1 MKKINKE
8 LLANLTVLYVE
19 DEDMI
24 REEVTYF
31 LNRNIPDFH
40 TAKNG
45 EEGLELFHK
54 INPDLIITDIQMPKM
69 NGIDMLKKINKK
81 SVPVIVTTA
90 YSDLDYFLKAIELQV
105 NKFVIK
111 PIDLMQLIY
120 DIQDCFL
127 TTHLRD
133 QLFEKDNLL
142 EIVDENVLLSI
153 TDKEGKIIDAS
164 TAFAQFVG
172 YDKTELIG
180 NKHSILRHEDTPDEF
195 YEHMWKQISSG
206 KVYKS
211 EIKNRKKNGDIYWAN
226 LSITPVF
233 DNEDNIVNYTAIRQ
247 DITDNKKLELLSI
260 EDDLTKLYNRRY
272 FNEII
277 EKEIRRVKRE
287 DISLSL
293 LSLDIDHFK
302 KYNDTYGH
310 PKGDEI
316 LKSVAKALKDSTSRA
331 TDYVFRVGG
340 EEFCILFSGLDIEES
355 LVYAKQIVK
364 SIEELKIEHSAN
376 SASEFVT
383 ISAGLIVQKSEYI
396 INQEE
401 LYKASDKALYKA
413 KVNGRNQVY
422 LSNKSK

>member
-8 LLANLTVLYVE
+8 LLSNLTVLYVE

-31 LNRNIPDFH
+31 LNRNIPNFH

-45 EEGLELFHK
+45 EEGYELFHK

-127 TTHLRD
+127 TNHLRD

-153 TDKEGKIIDAS
+153 TDKHGVIIDAS
-164 TAFAQFVG
+164 SAFSQFVG

-180 NKHSILRHEDTPDEF
+180 NKHSLLRHEDTPDEF
-195 YEHMWKQISSG
+195 YENMWNQIHSG
-206 KVYKS
+206 KVFSS
-211 EIKNRKKNGDIYWAN
+211 EIKNRKKDGEVYWAN
-226 LSITPVF
+226 LTITPAF
-233 DNEDNIVNYTAIRQ
+233 NNGEIVNFTAIRQ
-247 DITDNKKLELLSI
+247 DITDNKKLQLLSI
-260 EDDLTKLYNRRY
+260 EDDLTKLYNRRH
-272 FNEII
+272 FNEIL
-277 EKEIRRVKRE
+277 EKEIRRIKRE
-287 DISLSL
+287 NINLSL

-316 LKSVAKALKDSTSRA
+316 LKQVAKALKESTSRA

-340 EEFCILFSGLDIEES
+340 EEFCIIFSGLDIEDS
-355 LVYAKQIVK
+355 MTYAKQIVK
-364 SIEELKIEHSAN
+364 NIENLKIEHVCN
-376 SASEFVT
+376 SASEYVT
-383 ISAGLIVQKSEYI
+383 ISAGLIVQNSKYI
-396 INQEE
+396 EDEEE

>member
-8 LLANLTVLYVE
+8 LLLNLIVLYVE

-31 LNRNIPDFH
+31 LSRNIPNFH

-45 EEGLELFHK
+45 EEGYELFHE

-90 YSDLDYFLKAIELQV
+90 YSDLDYFLQAIELQV

-153 TDKEGKIIDAS
+153 TDKDGVIIDAS
-164 TAFAQFVG
+164 TAFTNFIG
-172 YDKTELIG
+172 YNKTELIG
-180 NKHSILRHEDTPDEF
+180 NKHSLLIHEDTPDEF
-195 YEHMWKQISSG
+195 YKNMWSQISSG
-206 KVYKS
+206 KVFTS
-211 EIKNRKKNGDIYWAN
+211 EIKNRKKDGEIYWAN
-226 LSITPVF
+226 LTITPVF
-233 DNEDNIVNYTAIRQ
+233 NDGEIVNFIAIRE
-247 DITDNKKLELLSI
+247 DITNAKKLELLSI
-260 EDDLTKLYNRRY
+260 EDDLTKLYNRRH
-272 FNEII
+272 FNEILG
-277 EKEIRRVKRE
+277 KEIRRVKRE
-287 DISLSL
+287 GISLSL
-293 LSLDIDHFK
+293 LSLDIDYFK

-316 LKSVAKALKDSTSRA
+316 LKQVAKALKESTSRA

-340 EEFCILFSGLDIEES
+340 EEFCIIFSALDIEDS
-355 LVYAKQIVK
+355 MSYAKQIVK
-364 SIEELKIEHSAN
+364 NIENLKIEHSAN
-376 SASEFVT
+376 SASEYVT
-383 ISAGLIVQKSEYI
+383 ISAGLIVQNSKYI
-396 INQEE
+396 DNEEE
-401 LYKASDKALYKA
+401 LYKSSDKALYKA

>member
-8 LLANLTVLYVE
+8 LLSSLTVLYVE

-24 REEVTYF
+24 RDEVTYF
-31 LNRNIPDFH
+31 FNRNIPNFY

-45 EEGLELFHK
+45 EEGLELFYK

-69 NGIDMLKKINKK
+69 NGIEMLKKINKR
-81 SVPVIVTTA
+81 SLPVIVTTA

-153 TDKEGKIIDAS
+153 TDKDGKIIDVS
-164 TAFAQFVG
+164 SAFCEFVG
-172 YDKTELIG
+172 YSKTELIG
-180 NKHSILRHEDTPDEF
+180 SKHSLLRHEDTPDEF
-195 YEHMWKQISSG
+195 YENMWSQIISG
-206 KVYKS
+206 KTFSS
-211 EIKNRKKNGDIYWAN
+211 EIKNKKKNGDIYWAK
-226 LSITPVF
+226 LTITPVF
-233 DNEDNIVNYTAIRQ
+233 NNGEIVNYTAIRQ
-247 DITDNKKLELLSI
+247 DLTDNKKLELLSI
-260 EDDLTKLYNRRY
+260 QDDLTKLYNRRF
-272 FNEII
+272 FNETI

-287 DISLSL
+287 GIYLSL

-310 PKGDEI
+310 PKGDDI
-316 LKSVAKALKDSTSRA
+316 LMQVAKNLEETTSRA
-331 TDYVFRVGG
+331 TDYVFRMGG
-340 EEFCILFSGLDIEES
+340 EEFCIIFSNLDIDES
-355 LVYAKQIVK
+355 MVYAQKIVRN
-364 SIEELKIEHSAN
+364 IENLKIEHN
-376 SASEFVT
+376 QNTASKFVT
-383 ISAGLIVQKSEYI
+383 ISAGLVVQKSEHI
-396 INQEE
+396 ENQEQ
-401 LYKASDKALYKA
+401 LYRASDKALYKA
-413 KVNGRNQVY
+413 KINGRNQVY
-422 LSNKSK
+422 LSNDSK